1 MTILYV
7 SVDYP
12 TTELNQ
18 LATTVN
24 SSAISAEKLAGFY
37 GYYIAVSLGT
47 AIFFPVFWKYT
58 IQYFNGE
65 TTPIS
70 TVEFILKFVRYG
82 DDVFVYYKWIYQVVG
97 NNPEQTDYI
106 YEVTC
111 GLDDVSIVILENL
124 LFIGKECII
133 DYVDITSNIY
143 GNIQVYI

>member
-18 LATTVN
+18 LATTDN
-24 SSAISAEKLAGFY
+24 SSEISAKKLAGFY
-37 GYYIAVSLGT
+37 GYYIAVSLGNV
-47 AIFFPVFWKYT
+47 IFFPVYWKYT

-70 TVEFILKFVRYG
+70 TLEYISKFVRSG
-82 DDVFVYYKWIYQVVG
+82 EIVYLTYSYKYQAG
-97 NNPEQTDYI
+97 GSITSENDLPQGACYLSQI
-106 YEVTC
+106 P
-111 GLDDVSIVILENL
+111 IVIYNNL
-124 LFIGKECII
+124 IYLGIYCIEP
-133 DYVDITSNIY
+133 YVKNTSNIY